1 METLNS
7 FFVCQKSYIS
17 QSLSLDLA
25 SPLQNCVVLILD
37 IFCHSGEQT
46 EWAQFQPDMTKCVLV
61 EDDPVTRDKGGSGE
75 PVPSDVP
82 LTVEPE
88 KKQQGRSVRTMMMMM
103 TCTAVPAYSRAQPKN
118 QSKPEFLWSICPPPD
133 RDCPGKGATRTS
145 MTMGMMP
152 RWLQKLGDLILWMQI
167 SPPKWNSLFCC
178 KFARDSCANSFIRTL
193 QIPKHSKKWFRILW
207 LNNNNDDATR
217 LLYSRGLKLVFYR
230 QNTNSCVR
238 LILKILSPG
247 FASVRWT
254 LVSV

>member
-118 QSKPEFLWSICPPPD
+118 QSKPEFLWFICPPPGQRLPWERSHKD
-133 RDCPGKGATRTS
+133 INDNGDDAK
-145 MTMGMMP
+145 MTAETWGP
-152 RWLQKLGDLILWMQI
+152 DFVNANLSTQVEFAVLLQVRQRFL
-167 SPPKWNSLFCC
+167 C
-178 KFARDSCANSFIRTL
+178 KFIHSHLTDSKTFEKMIQNSVIEQQQWRRHKAALLAR
-193 QIPKHSKKWFRILW
+193 
-207 LNNNNDDATR
+207 
-217 LLYSRGLKLVFYR
+217 LK
-230 QNTNSCVR
+230 TG
-238 LILKILSPG
+238 ILSTKHQFLCPLN
-247 FASVRWT
+247 T
-254 LVSV
+254 